1 MSRRV
6 RKWIQPGV
14 ATILVILTL
23 SSSGYVF
30 AWQQGY
36 PNVYAPYY
44 QRYSQIPY
52 PYFTG
57 PRSRFGPGPRPGSVR
72 SYGYAQPK
80 WSVRGRVNRF
90 GDYRVDIKLRGVS
103 QYDMYR
109 VWLLYNSMGFNR

>member
-1 MSRRV
+1 M
-6 RKWIQPGV
+6 
-14 ATILVILTL
+14 ATALVILLL
-23 SSSGYVF
+23 SPRLVL

-36 PNVYAPYY
+36 PYAPYY
-44 QRYSQIPY
+44 QPYQQMPY

-57 PRSRFGPGPRPGSVR
+57 PRPRLGPGPRLGSVR
-72 SYGYAQPK
+72 NYGYAQPK

-90 GDYRVDIKLRGVS
+90 GDYRIDIKLRGVS